1 VFAPTDAAFA
11 ALPKGT
17 VEKLLKPENK
27 AKLVKLLTYHV
38 VSGQLLAGDLQ
49 SGDVKSLQG
58 SAITVKVGPQGVMAN
73 NATVVI
79 ADVKAKNG
87 VIHAIDKVIMPSE
100 SQAVKPQ
107 SRSATPSGTITDIAA
122 NSPSF
127 KTLTAAL
134 KAAGLT
140 DTLASEGPFTVFAPT
155 DAAFAALPK
164 GTLEKLLLPE
174 NKDLLVKVL
183 TYHVVPGKLLA
194 KDLKAGPLTS
204 VEGASIA
211 VKVGSQGV
219 MVNNATVA
227 TADVKASN
235 GVIHAIDKVILPERP
250 SAAKPA
256 PSKAAP
262 ATGLAPAMPAVVKP
276 MAPVAPVAPVAPL
289 APITK

>member
-1 VFAPTDAAFA
+1 
-11 ALPKGT
+11 
-17 VEKLLKPENK
+17 
-27 AKLVKLLTYHV
+27 
-38 VSGQLLAGDLQ
+38 
-49 SGDVKSLQG
+49 
-58 SAITVKVGPQGVMAN
+58 
-73 NATVVI
+73 
-79 ADVKAKNG
+79 
-87 VIHAIDKVIMPSE
+87 
-100 SQAVKPQ
+100 
-107 SRSATPSGTITDIAA
+107 
-122 NSPSF
+122 
-127 KTLTAAL
+127 
-134 KAAGLT
+134 
-140 DTLASEGPFTVFAPT
+140 
-155 DAAFAALPK
+155 
-164 GTLEKLLLPE
+164 
-174 NKDLLVKVL
+174 VL